1 MIRVLN
7 DSRWSS
13 RSFDLLY
20 ASSCGLRKLAGRGK
34 EVICVVK
41 GESVWWTSSSSFV
54 DTRPFM
60 AFINIS
66 IFSFIICMSYA
77 MHIAPLSSSVGWLV
91 SSCWSCLL
99 AMLLSS
105 RSSLSCWSLVWRR
118 LSFCSSL
125 SHLSCWSLGRCS
137 FLWFNC
143 CSNSWLRWVSRSTV
157 VVRVCTCLS
166 MALEGFSVS
175 WLMVAINRVWTML
188 LFFLETV
195 IWLITRFPTDGAN
208 WWCTKIINKLI
219 VHTHVNRVLE
229 E

>member
-1 MIRVLN
+1 MILDDRADPLIFCTPLLAESGNWLEGGRRWFALWRV
-7 DSRWSS
+7 SQSS
-13 RSFDLLY
+13 GLVHPTLWTLVLSWRSSIY
-20 ASSCGLRKLAGRGK
+20 PSSL
-34 EVICVVK
+34 
-41 GESVWWTSSSSFV
+41 SSSACPMPCILLRFPV
-54 DTRPFM
+54 
-60 AFINIS
+60 
-66 IFSFIICMSYA
+66 
-77 MHIAPLSSSVGWLV
+77 SVGWLV

-157 VVRVCTCLS
+157 VVRVYTCLS